1 MSEDGS
7 DAALDQ
13 GSDVPR
19 GGAVPEH
26 VEETSH
32 RAVGSSRD
40 GCQGHD
46 RRGTV
51 ILSTSNS
58 QVKFTKAYRKSES
71 LRVLHNRQII
81 AWRAFINNDTMPQRR
96 NQEVRALHDLMYS

>member
-13 GSDVPR
+13 GFDVPR

-32 RAVGSSRD
+32 RAVCSSRD

-51 ILSTSNS
+51 ILPTSHS
-58 QVKFTKAYRKSES
+58 QVYIT
-71 LRVLHNRQII
+71 LRYMGRQG
-81 AWRAFINNDTMPQRR
+81 
-96 NQEVRALHDLMYS
+96 

>member
-13 GSDVPR
+13 GFDVPR

-40 GCQGHD
+40 GRQGHD
-46 RRGTV
+46 RRRTV
-51 ILSTSNS
+51 VLPTSNP
-58 QVKFTKAYRKSES
+58 QVKFTKAHRTTES
-71 LRVLHNRQII
+71 FSRVLHNRQII
-81 AWRAFINNDTMPQRR
+81 AWRAFF
-96 NQEVRALHDLMYS
+96 V

>member
-7 DAALDQ
+7 DATLDQ

-46 RRGTV
+46 RRRTV

-58 QVKFTKAYRKSES
+58 QVKFTKAHRTVQK
-71 LRVLHNRQII
+71 
-81 AWRAFINNDTMPQRR
+81 NNITIGEISGVHWGLKERWF
-96 NQEVRALHDLMYS
+96 